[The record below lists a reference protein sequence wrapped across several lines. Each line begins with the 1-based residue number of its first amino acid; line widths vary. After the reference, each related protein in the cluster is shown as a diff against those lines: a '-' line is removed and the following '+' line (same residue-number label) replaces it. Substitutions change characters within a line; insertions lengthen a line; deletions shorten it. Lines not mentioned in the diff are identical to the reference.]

1 MGSDRLEQ
9 ALGSLRDAWHDPQ
22 TRARS
27 ARYMATAIALT
38 VLPPI
43 EADVVGEVVGA
54 FAQGFALPA
63 HGTPVVAC
71 VIPIPDP
78 SVSSGFL
85 AYQLAPVRGTDGVW
99 DTMASTPN
107 VAPHRFDHRYLA
119 QLYAEDTWHAQVIE
133 MGNGRTAND
142 QVAWGQWRALVSRDG
157 PQALGKPLGSDYFL
171 GTAPAPGQ
179 GVILWR
185 PVLTPHGVD
194 VDVFHN
200 EGPFSQTAPPFVFRD
215 VAHAKR
221 ILAQDRRLHA
231 KVIPIKHLPQA
242 LAVQLVPAPSLEGTA
257 PVVGGAVYVRQ
268 VPTGPRL
275 RPSAPMPIRDMRR
288 VSGSPIEDL
297 HADWY
302 VSPRPRGAFAWH
314 PVDAHNFVC
323 MMIPDHG
330 RWTMAD
336 WPDVSTAL
344 QALGKVGIWAQR
356 SPYGDPTLSLE
367 RTVPS
372 RGRSL

>member
-1 MGSDRLEQ
+1 MGSDRLQ
-9 ALGSLRDAWHDPQ
+9 RALGSLRDAWQDPQ

-27 ARYMATAIALT
+27 ARYMATAIALA

-54 FAQGFALPA
+54 FAQGFALPT
-63 HGTPVVAC
+63 HETPVVAC

-99 DTMASTPN
+99 DTMASTPD

-142 QVAWGQWRALVSRDG
+142 QVAWAQWRALATRDG

-194 VDVFHN
+194 VDVFHD
-200 EGPFSQTAPPFVFRD
+200 EGPFSQTAPPFVFSD

-231 KVIPIKHLPQA
+231 KIIPIFLADKKVRTRLVAQAVAAGRLPVATSDYWSRQGE
-242 LAVQLVPAPSLEGTA
+242 VSFPA
-257 PVVGGAVYVRQ
+257 
-268 VPTGPRL
+268 
-275 RPSAPMPIRDMRR
+275 
-288 VSGSPIEDL
+288 
-297 HADWY
+297 
-302 VSPRPRGAFAWH
+302 
-314 PVDAHNFVC
+314 
-323 MMIPDHG
+323 
-330 RWTMAD
+330 
-336 WPDVSTAL
+336 
-344 QALGKVGIWAQR
+344 
-356 SPYGDPTLSLE
+356 
-367 RTVPS
+367 
-372 RGRSL
+372 